1 MEDALEQLD
10 TLAARVRAC
19 TRCDALLECRRR
31 AVPGAGHP
39 HTQVMIVTW
48 HPDETDEAGE
58 LPAGADAVE
67 RLAAFMPALTGPARE
82 QLYVTGLIK
91 CVPRSGA
98 TVREPRPDEQEHCFD
113 YLSREISITT
123 PHWILTVGEETSR
136 FLLRKLFRDLPHDPG
151 DSLELRVFDNPAFK
165 VVPVATP
172 DELAARALREQKEY
186 RERLRAL
193 AQRMGI

>member
-19 TRCDALLECRRR
+19 TRCDDLLECRRR
-31 AVPGAGHP
+31 AVPGGGHP
-39 HTQVMIVTW
+39 HTQVMVVTW
-48 HPDETDEAGE
+48 CPEEADEAGDGS
-58 LPAGADAVE
+58 AGAGTVE
-67 RLAAFMPALTGPARE
+67 RLAASMPALTGPARD

-91 CVPRSGA
+91 CVPRSGGD
-98 TVREPRPDEQEHCFD
+98 VRAPRADEQEHCFE

-123 PHWILTVGEETSR
+123 PHWILTVGEPTSR
-136 FLLRKLFRDLPHDPG
+136 FLLRKLFRDLPHGEDE
-151 DSLELRVFDNPAFK
+151 SLELRVFDNPAFK

-172 DELAARALREQKEY
+172 EEIDDRPAPEQKAY

-193 AQRMGI
+193 SQRMGI

>member
-10 TLAARVRAC
+10 KLAARVRAC
-19 TRCDALLECRRR
+19 TRCDDLLECRRR

-39 HTQVMIVTW
+39 HTQVMVVTW
-48 HPDETDEAGE
+48 CPDEADEAGE
-58 LPAGADAVE
+58 GPAGGGAVE
-67 RLAAFMPALTGPARE
+67 RLAAYMPALTGPARDE
-82 QLYVTGLIK
+82 LYVTGLIK
-91 CVPRSGA
+91 CVPRSGGE
-98 TVREPRPDEQEHCFD
+98 VRAPRADEQEHCFE

-136 FLLRKLFRDLPHDPG
+136 FLLRKLFRDLPHREG
-151 DSLELRVFDNPAFK
+151 ESLELRVFDNPAFK

-172 DELAARALREQKEY
+172 EELAERPVAEQKAY
-186 RERLRAL
+186 RDRLRAL

>member
-19 TRCDALLECRRR
+19 TRCEDLLECRRR
-31 AVPGAGHP
+31 AVPGKGHP
-39 HTQVMIVTW
+39 HTRVMVVTW
-48 HPDETDEAGE
+48 CPEEADEAGDR
-58 LPAGADAVE
+58 PAGAGTVE
-67 RLAAFMPALTGPARE
+67 RLAASMPALTGPARDE
-82 QLYVTGLIK
+82 LYVTGLIK
-91 CVPRSGA
+91 CVPRSGGE
-98 TVREPRPDEQEHCFD
+98 VRAPRADEQEHCFE

-136 FLLRKLFRDLPHDPG
+136 FLLRKLFRDLPHREG
-151 DSLELRVFDNPAFK
+151 ESLELRVFDNPAFK

-172 DELAARALREQKEY
+172 EEIAGREAREQKAY
-186 RERLRAL
+186 RDRLRAL